1 MSTLDDRVQQAQEH
15 LSSIAEDGSYIHDI
29 IELLDELYALQHEAK
44 QHPETPCL
52 SASREEQ
59 RKAQIAYGKRPVVDW
74 GNHCS

>member
-52 SASREEQ
+52 SASQEEQ
-59 RKAQIAYGKRPVVDW
+59 RKAQIAYGQRCVAAW
-74 GNHCS
+74 GNYSS